1 MYNTNMI
8 ISNNRVYKNVYL
20 EYDKDKFDIEYV
32 EEAGKFLIR
41 NLTDG
46 QIMAAFDE
54 TIGFIIQSYQGSYK
68 IPNFVVSSWKL
79 DEEGNV
85 IGSKLTH
92 YKNLW
97 NNELE
102 IRGEFDTN
110 FQVLPGE
117 LRMSDHTYLVNG
129 ECLLEDNTPSKKLY
143 NLKKTSDLFYK
154 VYTDPEVKASL
165 KKITDKEM
173 VLVSDRVQEGEVID
187 DIIYGLDPETFEAV
201 TPIWSSLQQ
210 RFIEPYTDKVLERK
224 GMLYDLGY
232 TTKTNLT
239 VEDEIYSP
247 VSTID
252 DLLSDVRENLEKD
265 LNSFNGDTRI
275 SKNGQLNKEFILSF
289 KNRNGG
295 QN

>member
-1 MYNTNMI
+1 MYKTNMI
-8 ISNNRVYKNVYL
+8 INNNRVYKNVYL

-46 QIMAAFDE
+46 EIMAAFDE

-68 IPNFVVSSWKL
+68 IPNFVVSSFIL
-79 DEEGNV
+79 DENGNV
-85 IGSKLTH
+85 KGSKLTH
-92 YKNLW
+92 YVASW

-102 IRGEFDTN
+102 IRGEFDTD

-129 ECLLEDNTPSKKLY
+129 ERLLEDNTPSKKLY

-210 RFIEPYTDKVLERK
+210 KFIEPYTDKVLESK

-252 DLLSDVRENLEKD
+252 DLLFDVRENLEKD

-289 KNRNGG
+289 KRKGG